1 MNNYEIEKQLK
12 YLVEEQYLWGYKI
25 DNDYITI
32 RYGLASCKDTE
43 RTIEIDRTIPLSFML
58 LKSAKDLE
66 DDIRFSLTDE
76 NDFYGYSNKEE
87 LEDRIKEETDY
98 LDLLSKIVSCE
109 FESEDE
115 EDVI

>member
-1 MNNYEIEKQLK
+1 MMNCEIEKQLN
-12 YLVEEQYLWGYKI
+12 YLVKEQYLWGYKV

-43 RTIEIDRTIPLSFML
+43 RTIEIDRHNPLSIML

-66 DDIRFSLTDE
+66 NDIRFSLTDE

-98 LDLLSKIVSCE
+98 LGSLSNLIYCE

-115 EDVI
+115 

>member
-12 YLVEEQYLWGYKI
+12 YLVKEEYLWNYKI

-32 RYGLASCKDTE
+32 RYGLASCSDTE
-43 RTIEIDRTIPLSFML
+43 RSIEIDRNKPLSIML
-58 LKSAKDLE
+58 LKSANDLE

-76 NDFYGYSNKEE
+76 NDFYGYDNKEE

-98 LDLLSKIVSCE
+98 LGLLANIIYCE

-115 EDVI
+115 D